1 MSDNKKGAGWLI
13 TAALLG
19 GVAIAKNSHDKKKEK
34 EASERKRVQAEKE
47 RLERERYE
55 NSFWG
60 KADKILNGL
69 GSMINNAAEKMES
82 DYNAASEVAYRRTDA
97 ELIDDMKHAPL
108 GKRKAARE
116 ELEQRGYKFNN
127 SWE

>member
-34 EASERKRVQAEKE
+34 NAAEQKRAQAEKE

-55 NSFWG
+55 NSFEG
-60 KADKILNGL
+60 KANKFLNGL
-69 GSMINNAAEKMES
+69 DSMLRNAANKMES
-82 DYNAASEVAYRRTDA
+82 DYYAASEVAYRRTDK
-97 ELIDDMKHAPL
+97 ELIDDMKHASL
-108 GKRKAARE
+108 GKRKAAIE
-116 ELEQRGYKFNN
+116 ELKQRGYKFKD
-127 SWE
+127 

>member
-34 EASERKRVQAEKE
+34 EAAERKRVQAEKE

-55 NSFWG
+55 NSFEG
-60 KADKILNGL
+60 KANKFFNGL
-69 GSMINNAAEKMES
+69 DSMLRNAAYKMDS
-82 DYNAASEVAYRRTDA
+82 DYNAAREVAYRRTDE
-97 ELIDDMKHAPL
+97 ELIDDIKHAPL
-108 GKRKAARE
+108 GKKKAARE